1 MALKENEFIERINM
15 IIFSNTITKEKIQD
29 SFKDKILTDF
39 ANLIEIIENI

>member
-29 SFKDKILTDF
+29 SLKDKILIDF